1 MANFLTA
8 YKKTGGWEGGWN
20 HIAGDRGGETYK
32 GIARKFWP
40 KWDGWKIIDE
50 YKKTHKLKNGDFI
63 KNSDLDQLVL
73 DFYKKEFWDVVGGDK
88 IEDQNTANT
97 LYDFGVNAGYG
108 RSIQNIEIVL
118 AMKPTGRISAKL
130 LERINNPEK
139 YLV

>member
-1 MANFLTA
+1 MADFLIA

-20 HIAGDRGGETYK
+20 HVANDRGQETYK

-40 KWDGWKIIDE
+40 KWEGWKIID
-50 YKKTHKLKNGDFI
+50 KKKPLKHGAIIKDEALEKLVH
-63 KNSDLDQLVL
+63 S
-73 DFYKKEFWDVVGGDK
+73 FYKTQFWDVVAGDQ

-108 RSIQNIEIVL
+108 RSIQNIQIVL
-118 AMKPTGRISAKL
+118 DLPPTGKITAQL